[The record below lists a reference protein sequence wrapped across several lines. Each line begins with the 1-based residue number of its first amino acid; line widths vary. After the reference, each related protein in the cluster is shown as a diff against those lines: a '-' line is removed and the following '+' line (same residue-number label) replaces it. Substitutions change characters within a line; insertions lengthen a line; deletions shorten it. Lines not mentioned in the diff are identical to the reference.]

1 MLDDGHHLGCIGGKV
16 KVGFHV
22 GKAIVGIE
30 IVDTY
35 EAISIGCLY
44 NSGTKKKPT
53 KMTGVISLQA
63 FSITA

>member
-44 NSGTKKKPT
+44 NSGTEKETNQNGRCYQPT
-53 KMTGVISLQA
+53 CL
-63 FSITA
+63 